1 MERNTV
7 KKYYG
12 KLPPHERQRMDEL
25 LLKMQRLNSEQLK
38 KRVILKDEI
47 VPLPESEY
55 IELWGYLRHCC
66 TLVASWPNKARAIRT
81 IASYRGMDVDETR
94 DEAIDSMTIHCYTY
108 VWRHYDSKKASC
120 AAETSCYKGDGLTEE
135 ELDCGYVLSTAKFGF
150 QTWLAEQNRYN
161 SGIKFEIEEAYLKE
175 PHKGRKVNNV
185 NIM

>member
-38 KRVILKDEI
+38 KRVILKEEI
-47 VPLPESEY
+47 VPLPEAEY

-66 TLVASWPNKARAIRT
+66 MLVASWPNKARAIRT

-108 VWRHYDSKKASC
+108 VWRHYDSKKASYDK
-120 AAETSCYKGDGLTEE
+120 EISPTGEMLE
-135 ELDCGYVLSTAKFGF
+135 CGYVLSTAKFGF
-150 QTWLAEQNRYN
+150 QTWLTEQNRYN